1 MLVLE
6 EGVCRQKVVIRSE
19 GKAQTR
25 RIQGSYRAIGGKAAL
40 VESWASIL
48 GVLELLLFVICTI
61 LLVSSEIGLDDE
73 LILIRKVILNLLLV
87 HQVPP
92 LHLWVVPLPRFHD
105 KRSNRGLENWL
116 LRHQT
121 LRALFMQILEAC
133 LLEDPLLHL
142 VRASR
147 RRQYLLSSPLLDG

>member
-40 VESWASIL
+40 VESWPSIL
-48 GVLELLLFVICTI
+48 GYMKLLRSVMGTI

-73 LILIRKVILNLLLV
+73 LILIRQVVLNLFHV

-121 LRALFMQILEAC
+121 LRALFMQILEAG

-142 VRASR
+142 VCASR

>member
-1 MLVLE
+1 MLE

-19 GKAQTR
+19 GEAQTR

-40 VESWASIL
+40 VESWASVL
-48 GVLELLLFVICTI
+48 GYVELLRSVMGTI

-116 LRHQT
+116 LHHNT
-121 LRALFMQILEAC
+121 LRALFMQILEAG

-142 VRASR
+142 VCASR